1 MRAIT
6 YIDRASEGNGPV
18 DPGLFRNASLDAA
31 RDVVPVQMHQTRW
44 CI

>member
-1 MRAIT
+1 MRAIA
-6 YIDRASEGNGPV
+6 YIDRASEGI